1 MRRIIVFSMIV
12 LSVVTSC
19 GRRASSAE
27 LEVDPRVD
35 SLLRLMTIDEKIGQM
50 VLLTSDWDVTG
61 PSIRQGYVD
70 DIRSGRCGN
79 IFNAYTVDY
88 IRELQR
94 IAVEESRLGIPL
106 LFGYD
111 VVHGHKTFGREL
123 LLEYSLDTGYSQ
135 RGSCGGS
142 CIGAELDIR
151 PDGRHFCR
159 PPLGPCV

>member
-12 LSVVTSC
+12 LSIVTSC
-19 GRRASSAE
+19 GRRPLSVR

-111 VVHGHKTFGREL
+111 VVHGHKTIFPVPLAE
-123 LLEYSLDTGYSQ
+123 
-135 RGSCGGS
+135 SCS
-142 CIGAELDIR
+142 WNIPLIRATASAAAAEAAGQNRVL
-151 PDGRHFCR
+151 PD
-159 PPLGPCV
+159 PPK